1 MRKNKKKRR
10 FIEKPLCWKLFSL
23 LCWLSGFGG
32 VLLST
37 IVGLSFYKPDV
48 SFPFINY
55 VFLVIGT
62 IVFLMSIIGIR
73 IRLQWAS
80 TLMEIR
86 GYKERSINAP
96 SNEELCK
103 LTDLL
108 VGFMGSIES
117 MNKEMKAKNNQNQ
130 KEIINSLNSLRIS
143 LDNLNTTPSQL
154 ATLITK
160 QGGDISSILASLGDI
175 EGLLS
180 QREWSDIEK
189 NKGETRETTTEED
202 AREEIKKE
210 INSDNDRLKYV

>member
-10 FIEKPLCWKLFSL
+10 FIEKPSCWKLFSL

-73 IRLQWAS
+73 IRSQWAS

-86 GYKERSINAP
+86 GYKERSIIAP

-108 VGFMGSIES
+108 VGFLGSFES
-117 MNKEMKAKNNQNQ
+117 MNKETKAKNNQNQ
-130 KEIINSLNSLRIS
+130 KEIMNSLNSLRIS
-143 LDNLNTTPSQL
+143 LDNLNTTPSQM

-160 QGGDISSILASLGDI
+160 QGEDIKSIMSSLGGI
-175 EGLLS
+175 EDLLS
-180 QREWSDIEK
+180 QKVKFENEQ
-189 NKGETRETTTEED
+189 NKRKAITEED
-202 AREEIKKE
+202 VKEEIKKE
-210 INSDNDRLKYV
+210 INSHNDRLKYV

>member
-1 MRKNKKKRR
+1 MRKKKKKRR
-10 FIEKPLCWKLFSL
+10 FIEKPSCWKLFSL

-48 SFPFINY
+48 SFPFIDY

-73 IRLQWAS
+73 ISSQWAS

-86 GYKERSINAP
+86 GYKERSIIAP

-108 VGFMGSIES
+108 VGFLGSFES
-117 MNKEMKAKNNQNQ
+117 MNKETKAKNNQNQ
-130 KEIINSLNSLRIS
+130 KEIMNSLNSLRIS
-143 LDNLNTTPSQL
+143 LDNLKTSPSQL
-154 ATLITK
+154 ATLITQ
-160 QGGDISSILASLGDI
+160 QGGDIKSIMSYLGDI
-175 EGLLS
+175 EVFLYKK
-180 QREWSDIEK
+180 EK
-189 NKGETRETTTEED
+189 FSNEINKGETRSEED
-202 AREEIKKE
+202 VKEEIKKE
-210 INSDNDRLKYV
+210 INSYNDRLKYV

>member
-10 FIEKPLCWKLFSL
+10 LIEKPSCWKLFSL

-37 IVGLSFYKPDV
+37 IVGLSFYKSDV

-62 IVFLMSIIGIR
+62 IVFIMSIIGIR
-73 IRLQWAS
+73 IRSQWAR

-117 MNKEMKAKNNQNQ
+117 MNKETKAKNNQNQ
-130 KEIINSLNSLRIS
+130 KEIMNSLNSLRIS
-143 LDNLNTTPSQL
+143 LDNLNTTPSQM

-160 QGGDISSILASLGDI
+160 QGEDIKSIMSSLGEI
-175 EGLLS
+175 EDLLS
-180 QREWSDIEK
+180 QKEK
-189 NKGETRETTTEED
+189 FENEQNKGKAITEED
-202 AREEIKKE
+202 VKEEIKKE
-210 INSDNDRLKYV
+210 INSHNDRLKYV

>member
-1 MRKNKKKRR
+1 MGKNKDKRR
-10 FIEKPLCWKLFSL
+10 FIEKPSCWKSFCL

-37 IVGLSFYKPDV
+37 IAELSFYKPDV

-73 IRLQWAS
+73 ISSQWAS

-86 GYKERSINAP
+86 GYKERSIIAP

-108 VGFMGSIES
+108 VGFLGSFES
-117 MNKEMKAKNNQNQ
+117 MNKETKAKNNQNQ
-130 KEIINSLNSLRIS
+130 KEIMNSLNSLRIS
-143 LDNLNTTPSQL
+143 LDNLNTTPSQM

-160 QGGDISSILASLGDI
+160 QGEDIKSIMSSLGGI
-175 EGLLS
+175 EDLLS
-180 QREWSDIEK
+180 QKVKFENEQ
-189 NKGETRETTTEED
+189 NKRKAITEED
-202 AREEIKKE
+202 VKEEIKKE
-210 INSDNDRLKYV
+210 INSHNDRLKYV

>member
-10 FIEKPLCWKLFSL
+10 FIEKPSCWKLFGL

-37 IVGLSFYKPDV
+37 IVGLSFYKSDV

-73 IRLQWAS
+73 IRSQWAS

-86 GYKERSINAP
+86 GYKERSVIAP

-130 KEIINSLNSLRIS
+130 KEIMNSLNSLRIS

-160 QGGDISSILASLGDI
+160 QGEDIKSIMSSLGKI

-180 QREWSDIEK
+180 YKKKFENEQ
-189 NKGETRETTTEED
+189 NKGKAITEED
-202 AREEIKKE
+202 VKEEIKKE
-210 INSDNDRLKYV
+210 INSHNDRLKYV

>member
-1 MRKNKKKRR
+1 MGKTRIMRR
-10 FIEKPLCWKLFSL
+10 FIEKSSCWEMFGL

-37 IVGLSFYKPDV
+37 IGGLSIYKPDIPL
-48 SFPFINY
+48 PFIEY
-55 VFLVIGT
+55 ALLVIGT
-62 IVFLMSIIGIR
+62 IVFLMAITGIR
-73 IRLQWAS
+73 IRSQWSS

-86 GYKERSINAP
+86 GYKERSIIAP

-130 KEIINSLNSLRIS
+130 KEIMNSLNSLRIS
-143 LDNLNTTPSQL
+143 LDNLNTTPSQM

-160 QGGDISSILASLGDI
+160 QGEDIKSIMSSLGEI
-175 EGLLS
+175 EDLLS
-180 QREWSDIEK
+180 QKEK
-189 NKGETRETTTEED
+189 FENEQNKRKAITEED
-202 AREEIKKE
+202 VKEEIKKE
-210 INSDNDRLKYV
+210 INSHNDRLKYV